1 MVVPEVSPERRCM
14 LEMFPVVLKG
24 LPTLKGIHKTE
35 AAPYSH
41 PSTELREM
49 SVIGTIA
56 A

>member
-1 MVVPEVSPERRCM
+1 M

-24 LPTLKGIHKTE
+24 LPTLKGIYKTA
-35 AAPYSH
+35 AAPYPH
-41 PSTELREM
+41 PSTKLREM

>member
-1 MVVPEVSPERRCM
+1 M

-24 LPTLKGIHKTE
+24 LPTLKGIYKIG
-35 AAPYSH
+35 AAPCSH
-41 PSTELREM
+41 PSTKLREM